1 MYTPEELRALNGY
14 DARPARPVRK
24 AIFSLRLWAP
34 ARQRL
39 HSQRRQRRPGSRPR
53 AACVGGLT
61 VGCVNARSVGNKAA
75 TLCSAIADGQL
86 DIIVIT
92 ETWHERTESTALKRA
107 TPPGYAYLE
116 AARPLPPGVRTDT
129 VNLQQHGG
137 LAFIHRQAVR
147 FQKRMFDVDATTF
160 EYLYGF
166 ASTPDSH
173 FVLLGIYRPGS
184 QTLSAAFFEELSA
197 VFERLATYRCPVVIC
212 GDFNIH
218 VDEIDDVH
226 AVRLAQLLQCYGY
239 VQHVSE
245 PTHTAGH
252 TLDLVIARPDSDIR
266 DLRVGGLLSD
276 HALIRFSLRVNKPVP
291 EVHEATCRAW
301 RRLSRDAF
309 ASDLAAS
316 TLCCDLDAL
325 DGLTVD
331 DLVQQYNQV
340 WTGLLDRHCP
350 RVIVRRRT
358 KPAAPWFDADC
369 RAARRRARVA
379 ERRFRRS
386 GSESDRRGWSEV
398 LKKMRALYEHK
409 SHKYWQTEIAASKG
423 NSKRLWRALHGVL
436 GDVSSDDS
444 GVNTA
449 DDFAT
454 FFKGKVESVRASTM
468 TTPSYDVPFKETPT
482 LSEWTPVTTDEIE
495 NLIGSAPCKTCQL
508 DPAPTWLVKEMC
520 GLLSPFISQLF
531 NKSLAA
537 GCFPSAFKEA
547 MVRPLLKKDG
557 LDACQMKNYRPV
569 SNLSFLSKLL
579 ERVVQRRL
587 QAFLDSNDL
596 MPSTQSAYRKFH
608 STETVVL
615 KVYNDLLLAA
625 DDGQLSAL
633 CLLDLTA
640 AFDTVDHD
648 LLMLRLERQF
658 GLRGVVLQWFH
669 SYLSGRSYRVL
680 HGDNLSTTVY
690 VLCSVPQGS
699 VLGPRLFIMYTAD
712 LADTVEQ
719 HGVNCHSFA
728 DDTQLYLR
736 CRCDES
742 MTAAKRLEN
751 CIMDVSHWSAANR
764 LKLNADKNAALGRI
778 ATRTCISG

>member
-340 WTGLLDRHCP
+340 WTFMSNDV
-350 RVIVRRRT
+350 VIAHYQLT
-358 KPAAPWFDADC
+358 GHYHYFQTFSGIL
-369 RAARRRARVA
+369 RAAVTVSAR
-379 ERRFRRS
+379 
-386 GSESDRRGWSEV
+386 
-398 LKKMRALYEHK
+398 
-409 SHKYWQTEIAASKG
+409 
-423 NSKRLWRALHGVL
+423 
-436 GDVSSDDS
+436 
-444 GVNTA
+444 
-449 DDFAT
+449 
-454 FFKGKVESVRASTM
+454 
-468 TTPSYDVPFKETPT
+468 
-482 LSEWTPVTTDEIE
+482 
-495 NLIGSAPCKTCQL
+495 
-508 DPAPTWLVKEMC
+508 
-520 GLLSPFISQLF
+520 
-531 NKSLAA
+531 
-537 GCFPSAFKEA
+537 
-547 MVRPLLKKDG
+547 
-557 LDACQMKNYRPV
+557 
-569 SNLSFLSKLL
+569 
-579 ERVVQRRL
+579 
-587 QAFLDSNDL
+587 
-596 MPSTQSAYRKFH
+596 H
-608 STETVVL
+608 S
-615 KVYNDLLLAA
+615 
-625 DDGQLSAL
+625 
-633 CLLDLTA
+633 
-640 AFDTVDHD
+640 
-648 LLMLRLERQF
+648 R
-658 GLRGVVLQWFH
+658 H
-669 SYLSGRSYRVL
+669 SYS
-680 HGDNLSTTVY
+680 
-690 VLCSVPQGS
+690 
-699 VLGPRLFIMYTAD
+699 
-712 LADTVEQ
+712 
-719 HGVNCHSFA
+719 
-728 DDTQLYLR
+728 
-736 CRCDES
+736 
-742 MTAAKRLEN
+742 
-751 CIMDVSHWSAANR
+751 
-764 LKLNADKNAALGRI
+764 LNTD
-778 ATRTCISG
+778 CM